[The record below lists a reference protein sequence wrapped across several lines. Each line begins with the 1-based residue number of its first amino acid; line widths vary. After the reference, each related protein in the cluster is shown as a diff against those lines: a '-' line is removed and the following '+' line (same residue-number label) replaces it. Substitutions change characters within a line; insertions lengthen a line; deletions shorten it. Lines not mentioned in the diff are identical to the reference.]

1 MEALIRLNNISKSYN
16 NKKVLT
22 NINLTIN
29 KGEKIALL
37 GANGQGKTTL
47 IEIITQ
53 IQLPTSGTIDYFF
66 DNKQF
71 KQEIGL
77 QFQENNW
84 PANLTI
90 NDILSFYKKIYSKI
104 QTERIQYLIK
114 NLDLSSLLKYK
125 AQKLSPGQKQR
136 LNLLLALI
144 HNPKLLILDE
154 LTSSLDLHLQ
164 KNIIAYIN
172 EIVKN
177 QEQTLLLVSHNL
189 LEIETLCS
197 RIIVI
202 KDEKIIFDDKKTNI
216 LKQYNNLN
224 SFIEDII

>member
-77 QFQENNW
+77 QFQENN
-84 PANLTI
+84 
-90 NDILSFYKKIYSKI
+90 
-104 QTERIQYLIK
+104 
-114 NLDLSSLLKYK
+114 
-125 AQKLSPGQKQR
+125 
-136 LNLLLALI
+136 
-144 HNPKLLILDE
+144 
-154 LTSSLDLHLQ
+154 
-164 KNIIAYIN
+164 
-172 EIVKN
+172 
-177 QEQTLLLVSHNL
+177 
-189 LEIETLCS
+189 
-197 RIIVI
+197 
-202 KDEKIIFDDKKTNI
+202 
-216 LKQYNNLN
+216 
-224 SFIEDII
+224 

>member
-1 MEALIRLNNISKSYN
+1 MEALIKLNNISKSYN

-37 GANGQGKTTL
+37 GSNGQGKTTL
-47 IEIITQ
+47 VELITQ
-53 IQLPTSGTIDYFF
+53 IQTSTTGTIDYFF
-66 DNKQF
+66 DSKQF

-84 PANLTI
+84 PTNLTI
-90 NDILSFYKKIYSKI
+90 NDILSFYKNFYPKV
-104 QTERIQYLIK
+104 QPERIQYLIE
-114 NLDLSSLLKYK
+114 NLKLSSLLKSK

-136 LNLLLALI
+136 FNLLLALI

-154 LTSSLDLHLQ
+154 LTSSLDIHLQ
-164 KNIIAYIN
+164 KNIIAYIK
-172 EIVKN
+172 EIIKN
-177 QEQTLLLVSHNL
+177 PEQTLLLVSHNL
-189 LEIETLCS
+189 LEIDTLCN

-202 KDEKIIFDDKKTNI
+202 KDEKIIFDDKKENI
-216 LKQYNNLN
+216 LAQYNNLN
-224 SFIEDII
+224 NFIEDII

>member
-47 IEIITQ
+47 IEIITE

-77 QFQENNW
+77 QFQENN
-84 PANLTI
+84 
-90 NDILSFYKKIYSKI
+90 
-104 QTERIQYLIK
+104 
-114 NLDLSSLLKYK
+114 
-125 AQKLSPGQKQR
+125 
-136 LNLLLALI
+136 
-144 HNPKLLILDE
+144 
-154 LTSSLDLHLQ
+154 
-164 KNIIAYIN
+164 
-172 EIVKN
+172 
-177 QEQTLLLVSHNL
+177 
-189 LEIETLCS
+189 
-197 RIIVI
+197 
-202 KDEKIIFDDKKTNI
+202 
-216 LKQYNNLN
+216 
-224 SFIEDII
+224 